1 MNAKNAERDREIEK
15 LKIVLKE
22 YEENKLKYQSK
33 IGKITEQLINKN
45 TQVQQLTEAYRQAK
59 KRLQYLEFKFE
70 NIAENRNLFQ
80 QGKTNEDEDEAVTK
94 KKIKTEVYN
103 EFNRIIVKKIDYFT
117 TDLKKMSMSA
127 QVEERI

>member
-22 YEENKLKYQSK
+22 YEENKLKYESK
-33 IGKITEQLINKN
+33 IGKITEQLNNKN
-45 TQVQQLTEAYRQAK
+45 TQVQQLTEAYRQTK

-70 NIAENRNLFQ
+70 NIAENRNLFE
-80 QGKTNEDEDEAVTK
+80 QGKTNEEEDEAVTK

-117 TDLKKMSMSA
+117 TDLKRMSMSS
-127 QVEERI
+127 QVEQRI

>member
-1 MNAKNAERDREIEK
+1 M
-15 LKIVLKE
+15 
-22 YEENKLKYQSK
+22 
-33 IGKITEQLINKN
+33 
-45 TQVQQLTEAYRQAK
+45 QVQQLTEAYRQAK

-70 NIAENRNLFQ
+70 NIAENRNLFE
-80 QGKTNEDEDEAVTK
+80 QGKTNEEEDEAVTK

>member
-22 YEENKLKYQSK
+22 YEENKLKYESK
-33 IGKITEQLINKN
+33 IGKITEQLNNKN

-70 NIAENRNLFQ
+70 NIAENRNLFE
-80 QGKTNEDEDEAVTK
+80 QGKTNEDEDEGITK

-117 TDLKKMSMSA
+117 TDLKKMSMSS
-127 QVEERI
+127 QVEQRI